1 MRVHDAGALRLPGS
15 IVALGAFDGVHIG
28 HQNVIGGA
36 VSASRRLDVP
46 TVVYTFN
53 PPPKALFHSA
63 RILTDIGEKLRR
75 LSALG
80 PDYAVVASFDNDFA
94 SRPAEEFLREIAS
107 LNPAELWVGRD
118 FRFGAQRRGDV
129 ELLARQ
135 FTVRLADTVRCSQG
149 EVISSTRIRNLI
161 ANGDETGA
169 RQLLG
174 WDSIASQRNAKV
186 GVAVRNRVVH
196 ADLAAA

>member
-1 MRVHDAGALRLPGS
+1 
-15 IVALGAFDGVHIG
+15 VALGAFDGVHIG